1 MKVKSDGSEDE
12 THPRKESN
20 KVVVEEEKRVSS
32 VMFVEQ
38 TKGGVLAARLR

>member
-32 VMFVEQ
+32 VM